1 MPEQAMTQTGHVTFD
16 DRNHAVWKWSEP
28 QQLEAAELSL
38 ADSGLRTARE
48 PSGQIESALEGY
60 DPYQSDLPA
69 NGGGVRRQRRDLHRL
84 DEWIRLKKQVERIRQ
99 ED

>member
-48 PSGQIESALEGY
+48 SSGHVESALKGY
-60 DPYQSDLPA
+60 DPYESGLPA
-69 NGGGVRRQRRDLHRL
+69 NGGGVRRPRRDLHRL